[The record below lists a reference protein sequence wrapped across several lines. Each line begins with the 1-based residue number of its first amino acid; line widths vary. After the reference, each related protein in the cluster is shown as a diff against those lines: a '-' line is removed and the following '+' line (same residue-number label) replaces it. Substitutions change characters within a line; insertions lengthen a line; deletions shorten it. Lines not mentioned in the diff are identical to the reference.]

1 MDMDYNNLPSM
12 VAVRQAFRQSE
23 SIRNMVQE
31 INDSNRSMIN
41 NVIRMNITPP
51 KIEMNV
57 NLDLFNEHTKR
68 LELFNNQ
75 MTNIS
80 REWNSTIQD
89 MLKQVSITS
98 KILEDINIRSN
109 IYNASVISID
119 SNSSQVVKE
128 SFDKRKVEMT
138 KVSFYT
144 DIDLNEFVFILL
156 CVYNI
161 SILANEP
168 TISDYFFNILG
179 LTINTDKLLESKKDE
194 D

>member
-1 MDMDYNNLPSM
+1 MDYNNLPSM